1 MMDDLSKLKPRRRLR
16 PGSERE
22 LRLMRLVWLAGWRM
36 EDIGALLGVSR
47 ATAWRRL
54 TQYKLTADAA
64 PGEMNRLV
72 AAVMN
77 DAVADGL
84 VCGGPGEVKDTVV
97 TYQRMVGAARVAQAA
112 ERECADKDCE
122 QTDEDWRERALE
134 ELDRMVGVEPE
145 YETKAAA
152 GDAGETCGTPQ
163 RTDEDLSGC
172 SRLSDAAAGYTGPAA
187 GPEAHMAALG
197 RARGGQDA
205 GGGRMGALGGA
216 RGGVSPGGAGGAEL
230 SGGARGD
237 DRGAERPAGDL
248 LGDRPAG
255 VAAFPPPA

>member
-134 ELDRMVGVEPE
+134 ELDRMVSVEPGL
-145 YETKAAA
+145 ETKAAA
-152 GDAGETCGTPQ
+152 GGAEEACRTPQ
-163 RTDEDLSGC
+163 RTDENHAG
-172 SRLSDAAAGYTGPAA
+172 RAPLSDAEPGYTGAAA
-187 GPEAHMAALG
+187 GPEAHMVAFG
-197 RARGGQDA
+197 GTRGGQDA

-216 RGGVSPGGAGGAEL
+216 RGRVSPGGVGGAEPF
-230 SGGARGD
+230 GGARGD
-237 DRGAERPAGDL
+237 DRGAERPSGDVF
-248 LGDRPAG
+248 GD
-255 VAAFPPPA
+255 